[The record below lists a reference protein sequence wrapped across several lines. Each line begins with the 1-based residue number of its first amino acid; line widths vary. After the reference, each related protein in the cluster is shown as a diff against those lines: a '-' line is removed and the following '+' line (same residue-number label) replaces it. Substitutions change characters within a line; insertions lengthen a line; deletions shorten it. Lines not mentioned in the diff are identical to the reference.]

1 MLLIGK
7 LTGAAAL
14 SLILW
19 LSVDWPAAFAVLAD
33 ADGRALAA
41 ALAAS
46 MATILL
52 SARKWQLLLERARIR
67 LAYVAAAQLYWI
79 GSFFSNFL
87 PTGVGGDAVRLML
100 TPAPEGRAPVA
111 ASILVERL
119 SGLFVMLVLSA
130 LALLVL
136 PIELGVELSPLVLV
150 AGVLALALV
159 VLAIL
164 YQPSLVLA
172 CLLLVEQGLPRFAR
186 RPLHFAQ
193 RLAEGMLG
201 RNCDARAVTV
211 AILYSFPFY
220 GAMMIAQYW
229 MLHSVGAEVGLV
241 AVILGAPLVSLV
253 ALTPIT
259 INGLF
264 LAEGAF
270 VLIYA
275 STGVP
280 PEVAL
285 AAAIVRRLV
294 DLVNSGLGS
303 IMWLAWQVGVRGA
316 AEHET
321 PPRGAVPA
329 SPAARG

>member
-1 MLLIGK
+1 MIGK

-14 SLILW
+14 SLVLW
-19 LSVDWPAAFAVLAD
+19 LSVDWPAAFAVLAQ
-33 ADGRALAA
+33 ADSSALAA

-52 SARKWQLLLERARIR
+52 SARKWQLLLERARIH
-67 LAYVAAAQLYWI
+67 LAYAAAAQLYWI

-87 PTGVGGDAVRLML
+87 PTGVGGDAVRLMM
-100 TPAPEGRAPVA
+100 TPAPDGRGPVA

-136 PIELGVELSPLVLV
+136 PLDLGLGVPRFLLA
-150 AGVLALALV
+150 AGVLGLALV
-159 VLAIL
+159 VLAVL
-164 YQPSLVLA
+164 YQPRLFLD
-172 CLLLVEQGLPRFAR
+172 CLHLIEQGLPRFAR
-186 RPLHFAQ
+186 PPLAFAQ
-193 RLAEGMLG
+193 RLATGMLTRG
-201 RNCDARAVTV
+201 CDAPAVTV

-220 GAMMIAQYW
+220 AAMMVAQYW
-229 MLHSVGAEVGLV
+229 MLHSVGAEVGFL
-241 AVILGAPLVSLV
+241 AVVLGAPLVSLV

-275 STGVP
+275 STGVQ

-303 IMWLAWQVGVRGA
+303 IMWLAWHVGMRGKADLVGRSGSTLTLPTPVRG
-316 AEHET
+316 
-321 PPRGAVPA
+321 
-329 SPAARG
+329 